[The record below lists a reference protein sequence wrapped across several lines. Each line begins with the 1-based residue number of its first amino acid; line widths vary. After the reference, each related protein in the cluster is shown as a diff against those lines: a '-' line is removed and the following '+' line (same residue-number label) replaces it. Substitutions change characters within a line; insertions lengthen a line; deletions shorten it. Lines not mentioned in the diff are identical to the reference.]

1 MSEITEALQRI
12 EVWLQN
18 HMPNRAAEL
27 KPGLTKNEIEEQVK
41 DLPFNLPEEVYELYQ
56 WHDGSV
62 DRFVFEQYDFL
73 SLKYAIEAYY
83 EWWGY
88 VRVYEIEE
96 ARFFLKCFPV
106 FELWCEYGVL
116 VNVVCDNFKDSKD
129 YSIRMLDTSCK
140 DFSVRYSNL
149 KDLILHVADWYESAQ
164 YYERDD
170 FWEVE
175 AETEYLLELKHM
187 SNEYITYIAS
197 SRGMRGL
204 RQQIYQRYL
213 NGDISLSDI

>member
-27 KPGLTKNEIEEQVK
+27 KPGLTRDEIEEQVK
-41 DLPFNLPEEVYELYQ
+41 DLPFSLPEEVYELYQ

-73 SLKYAIEAYY
+73 SLKYAIASYS

-96 ARFFLKCFPV
+96 AYFFEKCFPV
-106 FELWCEYGVL
+106 FELWCEHGVL
-116 VNVVCDNFKDSKD
+116 VNVICENSKDSKD
-129 YSIRMLDTSCK
+129 YSIQMLDTSCK
-140 DFSVRYSNL
+140 DFSVRYSSL
-149 KDLILHVADWYESAQ
+149 KDLILHTAHWYESAQ

-170 FWEVE
+170 CWEVE
-175 AETEYLLELKHM
+175 AETEYLLELKYM
-187 SNEYITYIAS
+187 SDEYIAS
-197 SRGMRGL
+197 SIRMGGL
-204 RQQIYQRYL
+204 RKKIYQSYL
-213 NGDISLSDI
+213 NGDISLPDI